1 MNKLKKVMVYVC
13 TVATVFGATTAVYAG
28 ASKTL
33 NGGGAKWTGGETS
46 DGILYSNL
54 YDEKEDGIKYN
65 VTLWVDPDWSPK
77 KEKSGETTAKGK
89 KGRVHVAKAATHKNP
104 FVAEKCGYNDFK
116 AVAVK

>member
-65 VTLWVDPDWSPK
+65 VTAVSYTHLIWCAFNLYI
-77 KEKSGETTAKGK
+77 KS
-89 KGRVHVAKAATHKNP
+89 
-104 FVAEKCGYNDFK
+104 
-116 AVAVK
+116 